1 MVDFRKIRTVG
12 TSQEDGFEEFV
23 CQLARKEKIENAK
36 RFVKL
41 GNPDG
46 GLECYWELEDGSKIG
61 WQAKYF
67 TDSISKSSRWNQMKE
82 SVKSA
87 LKNHSPKKI
96 IFAIPHDPGN
106 KGWKNLE
113 KKIDEW
119 KTLPEAKDKEF
130 EIEFWFEHDLISR
143 LQYPENEGFVKFW
156 FDETYFT
163 DKWFND
169 HAKATIE
176 NLGDK
181 LDRTVKIDTNNKIY
195 FDSICR
201 NKDFEDYIYELMHKY
216 IVHLKKQ
223 LNELSIFF
231 ESKNIDA
238 KIIQDCLYLLD
249 NIQKTVLAF
258 DYDGMDD
265 FDFESIQDT
274 LNEIFRKIKSIK
286 ITFIDEKDEK
296 TYSRYRNEINFTID
310 ELDDEIYEDEVLKIT
325 NNPSILFYGEAGIGK
340 SFLFGDIAENKIE
353 NNENLIFLLGEQFGL
368 MRHPESIILDEL
380 TIREHSFDDFLDALE
395 CKAYA
400 NNSRMIIMIDAI
412 NEGKGIKLWDTYL
425 KGFIE
430 KISKRKS
437 LALVLSV
444 RDTFINKKDENDP
457 SKLQI
462 PFNKINAIE
471 LTGFEYVFEA
481 RIEFFKK
488 YNIKFPN
495 NYMMSPELDNPLFLK
510 LFCESLYNNGYEII
524 PDNLDAFS
532 KIMEFYIDSI
542 NSKLAKKFEYHP
554 KINLLNDILNALV
567 GFQIENNKPVTI
579 ESANSIIMD
588 RASNYPFSHEILKE
602 LINEGLLQENNFIN
616 DSYIQIT
623 FQRLK
628 DYLSVKHL
636 MSDLSFKEDRDYIV
650 DIVKNSPINLLE
662 MFSIYI
668 PENYNIEVYELLDDS
683 DDENVIRCFIKS
695 LKWRRESLDE
705 KIFDYIN
712 NHVINTNA
720 RNEFLMALIDIS
732 TSENHLLNAYRTHKM
747 LSSQN
752 LPTRD
757 AFWIPF
763 LHHSYKSNSNINH
776 LLEFGLLEDYSNYP
790 NETIKLSAIMI
801 GWFLAT
807 TNKKLRDKSTYAI
820 ANLLKNKLNILKELL
835 ELFEDVDDTY
845 ILERLYAAAY
855 GCVLNSSNH
864 EHMKDLSNYIYETIF
879 NQETVYP
886 HILIRDY
893 ARNII
898 EFSLSKNCEFD
909 DDLSIIKEK
918 ITPPYNSK
926 FPKIPTDEEIEKYK
940 TENKGVKRI
949 FSSMLVEYD
958 REGNSLFYGDFG
970 RYTFQSCFT
979 MWTNE
984 LKKKNIYF
992 MDLMNIALEKI
1003 FKFNYDED
1011 LHGYFD
1017 EHTIGLYEREENSE
1031 RIGKK
1036 YQWMALYEL
1045 LAKVSDKFPL
1055 IDKDYISNEEIIPYQ
1070 GPWQDNI
1077 RNIDPTITFANDLP
1091 KLELKFEEK
1100 YPSENFLKENWI
1112 EHSQDLP
1119 DFSEIIELNTEFDEK
1134 NINGLILEGNL
1145 NWTRQPDFGSEKYP
1159 KKEIWSQ
1166 IRSYIVKPST
1176 FNKIIPI
1183 LKHKNFN
1190 GRWMPESHENHELFN
1205 KEFFQSVAYDYF
1217 YENGLDEKDEAT
1229 INNKKY
1235 NLNVTTSKYS
1245 GSERSSIANNNY
1257 LKVNN
1262 SIFKKLN
1269 LKYGKKNSFIY
1280 DEYDNLIGFD
1290 AIEFNKS
1297 YNNNLIFDK
1306 KMLLKYIKDNNLKI
1320 FFTVLG
1326 EKMIINEWDS
1336 KLQTFSGVYYF
1347 KDDNLKGSVNPYTEC
1362 NFEELET
1369 SIAGIVKKVEMNM
1382 NNTFKRNLYIDYE
1395 NKISYLFIKTN
1406 LCEFNAKKE
1415 FITTEKINENEWAI
1429 YSLDKNKIGKN
1440 YLNTISNEI
1449 SEIKDSYIIYCIING
1464 NYYNIIISSNF
1475 KQANS
1480 NHSTLYQQFI
1490 KPLLLNMRLTNY
1502 TFKKPYPKSRQLC
1515 KLHVPEDHND
1525 KIAALMSLIE
1535 RSKYS

>member
-1 MVDFRKIRTVG
+1 MNDNINWKNIRIIDHT
-12 TSQEDGFEEFV
+12 QEDGFEELV
-23 CQLARKEKIENAK
+23 CQIARKEKPEDSK
-36 RFVKL
+36 RFIQL
-41 GNPDG
+41 GIKDE
-46 GLECYWELEDGSKIG
+46 GLECFWELNNGKIIG

-67 TDSISKSSRWNQMKE
+67 TDDLESKWGQIRK
-82 SVKSA
+82 SVKDA
-87 LKNHSPKKI
+87 CENYKNIQTMI
-96 IFAIPHDPGN
+96 IAIPCKPTKN
-106 KGWKNLE
+106 QFEKSEQKIKKWKS
-113 KKIDEW
+113 
-119 KTLPEAKDKEF
+119 EF
-130 EIEFWFEHDLISR
+130 ENCPEIEFWWEGELNNFLSQN
-143 LQYPENEGFVKFW
+143 QYTGFRKFW
-156 FDETYFT
+156 FNNLEFT
-163 DKWFND
+163 DEWFENQ
-169 HAKATIE
+169 AKKSVE

-181 LDRTVKIDTNNKIY
+181 YNRVLNIKTDNKIY
-195 FDSICR
+195 FDSISR
-201 NKDFEDYIYELMHKY
+201 NEDFKKYFYGKTHPIFVDINKTFKKLELSFEKLSDLQPKIYNIKNTIEEIKIEILKLDFEDFEAFN
-216 IVHLKKQ
+216 
-223 LNELSIFF
+223 LNKINSLIEK
-231 ESKNIDA
+231 SKNIL
-238 KIIQDCLYLLD
+238 KSINITFLD
-249 NIQKTVLAF
+249 KTTQ
-258 DYDGMDD
+258 
-265 FDFESIQDT
+265 ESFLQINHR
-274 LNEIFRKIKSIK
+274 LNNNLRKLKYFLNKNEIK
-286 ITFIDEKDEK
+286 ITD
-296 TYSRYRNEINFTID
+296 
-310 ELDDEIYEDEVLKIT
+310 
-325 NNPSILFYGEAGIGK
+325 NPVILFYGEAGMGK
-340 SFLFGDIAENKIE
+340 SFLFGEITETKIKNGENIV
-353 NNENLIFLLGEQFGL
+353 LLLGHQFERLKDPENIIVEELGL
-368 MRHPESIILDEL
+368 NNNYN
-380 TIREHSFDDFLDALE
+380 FDDFLDALE
-395 CKAYA
+395 CKSYMKQ
-400 NNSRMIIMIDAI
+400 SRIIVMIDALDD
-412 NEGKGIKLWDTYL
+412 GKGPNLWNRYI
-425 KGFIE
+425 KGFID
-430 KISKRKS
+430 KISKRKRIS
-437 LALVLSV
+437 FIFSI
-444 RDTFINKKDENDP
+444 RTTFLNGIHEENPHKLKIPEQSNINK
-457 SKLQI
+457 
-462 PFNKINAIE
+462 IE
-471 LTGFEYVFEA
+471 ISGFQDNYKA
-481 RIEFFKK
+481 RIEFFKH
-488 YNIKFPN
+488 YEIKMPN
-495 NYMMSPELDNPLFLK
+495 NYMLSPELNNPLFLTI
-510 LFCESLYNNGYEII
+510 FCKSIYNSGYHEIPNDLDGFSTIMNLYI
-524 PDNLDAFS
+524 S
-532 KIMEFYIDSI
+532 SI
-542 NSKLAKKFEYHP
+542 NLKLSHKCKYYPE
-554 KINLLNDILNALV
+554 INLVNEVLIKLIEHNMESQNISIEKANEIILNAL
-567 GFQIENNKPVTI
+567 K
-579 ESANSIIMD
+579 D
-588 RASNYPFSHEILKE
+588 YPFRHIFLQKLLEEGILIKYPSLNNE
-602 LINEGLLQENNFIN
+602 LIIN
-616 DSYIQIT
+616 IT
-623 FQRLK
+623 FQRFK
-628 DYLSVKHL
+628 DYILSRHYVETL
-636 MSDLSFKEDRDYIV
+636 NIDQFLEFLKEIINNHTPHNKRLL
-650 DIVKNSPINLLE
+650 DIL
-662 MFSIYI
+662 SIYI
-668 PENYNIEVYELLDDS
+668 PEKFDKEIYELLEDNLKNEFELMDS
-683 DDENVIRCFIKS
+683 FIES
-695 LKWRRESLDE
+695 LKWRRNSISE
-705 KIFDYIN
+705 KIFEYIDN
-712 NHVINTNA
+712 YILKNKHLSGRFLKILIN
-720 RNEFLMALIDIS
+720 LSSM
-732 TSENHLLNAYRTHKM
+732 ENHLFNSYYTHNM
-747 LSSQN
+747 LKQLPLSERDSFWTIFLHSQN
-752 LPTRD
+752 NKNSEVNNLLNF
-757 AFWIPF
+757 AF
-763 LHHSYKSNSNINH
+763 LENH
-776 LLEFGLLEDYSNYP
+776 EYYSDENL
-790 NETIKLSAIMI
+790 KLASIMI
-801 GWFLAT
+801 AWFLST

-864 EHMKDLSNYIYETIF
+864 EPLEDLSNYIYETIF

-970 RYTFQSCFT
+970 RYTFQSYFT
-979 MWTNE
+979 MWKNE

-1011 LHGYFD
+1011 VHSYFD

-1045 LAKVSDKFPL
+1045 LAQVSGKFPL

-1134 NINGLILEGNL
+1134 NINGLILEGNVD
-1145 NWTRQPDFGSEKYP
+1145 WTRQPDFGSEKYP

-1166 IRSYIVKPST
+1166 IRSYIVKPSI

-1205 KEFFQSVAYDYF
+1205 KEFFQSSAYDYF
-1217 YENGLDEKDEAT
+1217 YENGWNEKDEVT

-1235 NLNVTTSKYS
+1235 NLAVTTSKYS
-1245 GSERSSIANNNY
+1245 GSERSSIAKKNY
-1257 LKVNN
+1257 LKVNKP
-1262 SIFKKLN
+1262 IFKKLN
-1269 LKYGKKNSFIY
+1269 LKYGKENSVIY
-1280 DEYDNLIGFD
+1280 DEHGNLVGFD
-1290 AIEFNKS
+1290 AIEFDAN
-1297 YNNNLIFDK
+1297 YYNNLIFDK
-1306 KMLLKYIKDNNLKI
+1306 KMLLKYIEDNNLKI

-1415 FITTEKINENEWAI
+1415 FITTEKINENEWTI

-1515 KLHVPEDHND
+1515 NYLYLKTIMI
-1525 KIAALMSLIE
+1525 K
-1535 RSKYS
+1535 